1 MAKYEY
7 ARFKIRI
14 APDSGKRQGLH
25 AGDVVRRQY
34 ADGTRTFYSLMV
46 VLATGE
52 DSLQLPDGKEASS
65 PYFIGALIEGDEP
78 RDGELLDF
86 VRLTSLTDERRSGA
100 LYLTASD
107 EEAPYLD
114 VIDGMGTERSLCRPA
129 SLAAFGCSDN
139 ESWSYRYTPSDGPVN
154 RIIRITRSAGSTSA
168 AGGLQIP
175 FAPSVSHPQRLVIS
189 FRIRASKALSA
200 VPLRFGYADGTEADG
215 QDTVAVTTGWQYRLS
230 LITVD
235 FPAEYARVL
244 AFDLAGHLAASDWC
258 EIADLNVCLLE
269 HLSAFADASKIRI
282 GKITGIADPLFG
294 LLQGYGA
301 YFQRLYATRDVNVAG
316 TLTAGDERGFGS
328 TFYAGRIHK
337 NCILN
342 SLNCN
347 FTTTVVRLSNNPPA
361 GIGKNALIAVFGGT
375 LLCQTEAWCQK
386 HAGER
391 YCLSFWCYCTYKQ
404 GLSLTILRG
413 EKELAVF
420 DAPRTWQRVHLSF
433 DIEHIPGED
442 LRIDFRNGSRT
453 PWFFSAPQLEK
464 GDVPTLYQP
473 TDDTLNETDEYG
485 AWFCR
490 GGVGGTIQHPLL
502 RLEADGSIRAGNN
515 SFVINPDGS
524 GYFSGGAIRWDDS
537 AVTFSENVK
546 LQWDNL
552 DEEARHNLSGE
563 DGYSVYSDTPSRL
576 FPADSEGR
584 ITADHRFD
592 IRFHAFKG
600 RQAQTAVVG
609 ELPQISGMEFSFNA
623 NKTGIAVTVRSD
635 TSTLAESGSVYFPIT
650 VDGVSFSVPFAWSI
664 VRAGAAGKNDVEL
677 DWIQDWNNN
686 RTQIGSTTLITP
698 KLFAGVKNADGTV
711 TGTAIG
717 RFALSTKTAS
727 GGIVTETV
735 DGICGF
741 RDGYK
746 TFLLDNGGNIQ
757 LGYGDQFVRYDAAMG
772 KISFGAGV
780 SLNWTSAIDAA
791 KTETLNAA
799 AATAQSKADA
809 ALGTAKSYADTKK
822 SEAIDSA
829 AATAQSK
836 ADTALGAA
844 KNYADTKKAE
854 AITQAGKD
862 ADGKISTLT
871 ATLNASIADAKKAGT
886 DARAVADAITSK
898 AATEGWSNKLTY
910 IDGNGIFTG
919 QLSAD
924 TVSAI
929 HINASQITA
938 GTIDTARL
946 NAAEIRSDIINA
958 AYINGLTCA
967 FVRGTIGGWNIGAT
981 TLSNSHILLD
991 SGNKRVVVYGANS
1004 GAVSGKRV
1012 QLYYSSDTDF
1022 GFYATDAAG
1031 NCLARFGSGNQI
1043 AGWSIDTS
1051 RIYKNNVALGADGSI
1066 ANAAKWKLNNDGSGS
1081 LASGNISWDAAGN
1094 VAFGASVSLNWTNA
1108 ANSALASAKAY
1119 ADTKKAEAVNTAAAD
1134 ATTKSDAAKELA
1146 RAMAFGKML
1155 NRDPTFR
1162 NGTNGIT
1169 AYNNAGNGTV
1179 TVSRITAS
1187 APNDSGYVLEVKT
1200 TGSATPGFG
1209 GFTFSTMTGY
1219 KKIFI
1224 VRLIARIPVG
1234 RQIAWASNSI
1244 GTGGTSKWLTST
1256 AGTGN
1261 WCEYIYKV
1269 ECGTASFAT
1278 TNYFYLSGGAAA
1290 TTDAPVVWQLA
1301 YATVF
1306 DITSSERYTTTID
1319 ANGIYTGT
1327 LTAAQVNAVSIDAGS
1342 IRTGTLSADRLAAGS
1357 ISASKLDAASLKA
1370 NIINTDYINGLTC
1383 TFVRGKIGGFTI
1395 GSDNMTVGS
1404 IGAVGATPIQIR
1416 SASSGSGYWY
1426 TGGYKPLGITMTWC
1440 QNSNAGHI
1448 VFGQVAASGST
1459 VKTGFLGIQMMTWD
1473 NVEYFCLSANYTKS
1487 GGKEI
1492 YNRIAGWA
1500 FDHASIWK
1508 NNVSLGA
1515 DGSIVNGSRWRLN
1528 NDGSASFGSGKSI
1541 FYNDGSGQVANGK
1554 FKWDAAGNIIA
1565 QGGKFKDV
1573 TIQGTIRS
1581 AFVRNDPSIWVV
1593 VGGGTPSE
1601 VQTDPVH
1608 YDNVVCTQSGGWSE
1622 NINLQWTLENS
1633 GRRICLVN
1641 YKWGSTISTGYMT
1654 ISAPSGKYFF
1664 EDGIS
1669 KSTLKFSRE
1678 VIEMIG
1684 YGDDTTFFGWIVL
1697 NRRDLMTTGR
1707 YGKFLQ
1713 VLASGIVTGTTS
1725 SASIRYNTFDG
1736 STGVSVSRL
1745 GKGQYRVYLPSAW
1758 GLAGKYMVVATGI
1771 YSTAEDTPI
1780 YPTVKA
1786 TYSYYFDIYTQDDAS
1801 RNDGSF
1807 NFMVISTNNWD
1818 H

>member
-86 VRLTSLTDERRSGA
+86 VRLTSLTDEWRSGA

-114 VIDGMGTERSLCRPA
+114 VIDGMGTERSLCCPA
-129 SLAAFGCSDN
+129 SLAAFGCSDS

-154 RIIRITRSAGSTSA
+154 RIIRITRSAGSTGA

-200 VPLRFGYADGTEADG
+200 VPLRFGYADGTETDG

-244 AFDLAGHLAASDWC
+244 AFDFAGHLTAGDWC

-420 DAPRTWQRVHLSF
+420 DAPRTWQRMHLSF

-524 GYFSGGAIRWDDS
+524 GYFSGGAIRWDDA

-552 DEEARHNLSGE
+552 DEEARRNLTGK

-576 FPADSEGR
+576 FPADSEGC
-584 ITADHRFD
+584 ITADQRFD
-592 IRFHAFKG
+592 IHFHAFKG
-600 RQAQTAVVG
+600 RQAQTVVVV
-609 ELPQISGMEFSFNA
+609 ELPQISGMELSLNA
-623 NKTGIAVTVRSD
+623 DRTGITVNVRSG
-635 TSTLAESGSVYFPIT
+635 TSELQESGSVYFPIT
-650 VDGVSFSVPFAWSI
+650 VDGITFSVPFAWSV

-746 TFLLDNGGNIQ
+746 TFLLDNGGNVQ
-757 LGYGDQFVRYDAAMG
+757 LGYGDQFVRYDAATG

-780 SLNWTSAIDAA
+780 SLNWTNAIDAA
-791 KTETLNAA
+791 KTETLNA
-799 AATAQSKADA
+799 
-809 ALGTAKSYADTKK
+809 
-822 SEAIDSA
+822 A

-854 AITQAGKD
+854 AITQAGQD

-898 AATEGWSNKLTY
+898 AATEGWSDKLTY

-919 QLSAD
+919 QLSAN

-938 GTIDTARL
+938 GTIATERL
-946 NAAEIRSDIINA
+946 NAAEIRSNIINA

-967 FVRGTIGGWNIGAT
+967 FVRGTIGGWTIGAT

-991 SGNKRVVVYGANS
+991 SGNKRVVVYGADS
-1004 GAVSGKRV
+1004 GATSGKRV
-1012 QLYYSSDTDF
+1012 QLFYNSDSDF

-1031 NCLARFGSGNQI
+1031 NCLARFGSANQI
-1043 AGWSIDTS
+1043 AGWNIDTS
-1051 RIYKNNVALGADGSI
+1051 RIYKNNVALGADGSV
-1066 ANAAKWKLNNDGSGS
+1066 ANGAKWKLNNDGSGS

-1094 VAFGASVSLNWTNA
+1094 VDFGASVSLNWKNDIEAAKRTNFGYPYYHRIVINGEEDKYYPVIFKGGDQTFKRDILVRRAYHEQAPDSWNNTTHKGGLIVLIKANFGGWGGINYSWDIYELSEVYCRMFAGA
-1108 ANSALASAKAY
+1108 AFCGNYCMFAVFLRGGGTTGAVYHIYSDQPIENSIYSPAPIPPAPQIAYSSDLIFQSGSNTANAPAPRTLTAAVEEEIRRRRFIALAQSSDSTLSAHPLTY
-1119 ADTKKAEAVNTAAAD
+1119 
-1134 ATTKSDAAKELA
+1134 
-1146 RAMAFGKML
+1146 
-1155 NRDPTFR
+1155 
-1162 NGTNGIT
+1162 I
-1169 AYNNAGNGTV
+1169 
-1179 TVSRITAS
+1179 
-1187 APNDSGYVLEVKT
+1187 
-1200 TGSATPGFG
+1200 GST
-1209 GFTFSTMTGY
+1209 
-1219 KKIFI
+1219 
-1224 VRLIARIPVG
+1224 
-1234 RQIAWASNSI
+1234 
-1244 GTGGTSKWLTST
+1244 
-1256 AGTGN
+1256 
-1261 WCEYIYKV
+1261 
-1269 ECGTASFAT
+1269 
-1278 TNYFYLSGGAAA
+1278 
-1290 TTDAPVVWQLA
+1290 
-1301 YATVF
+1301 
-1306 DITSSERYTTTID
+1306 
-1319 ANGIYTGT
+1319 GIYTGT

-1342 IRTGTLSADRLAAGS
+1342 ISTGTLSADRLAAGS

-1370 NIINTDYINGLTC
+1370 NIINTDYINGLSC

-1416 SASSGSGYWY
+1416 SASSGSGFWY
-1426 TGGYKPLGITMTWC
+1426 TGGYKPLGITMTWF
-1440 QNSNAGHI
+1440 QSSNAGHI

-1581 AFVRNDPSIWVV
+1581 AFVKNDPSIWVV

-1622 NINLQWTLENS
+1622 NINLQWALENS

-1641 YKWGSTISTGYMT
+1641 YKWGSTVSTGYMT

-1745 GKGQYRVYLPSAW
+1745 GRGQYRVYLPSAW

>member
-1 MAKYEY
+1 MSRYNY
-7 ARFKIRI
+7 TRFKIRI

-25 AGDVVRRQY
+25 VGDVVRRQY
-34 ADGTRTFYSLMV
+34 ADGTQTFYSLMV

-52 DSLQLPDGKEASS
+52 DSMQLPDGRNASS
-65 PYFIGALIEGDEP
+65 PYFIGALLDGDAP
-78 RDGELLDF
+78 KDGELLDF
-86 VRLTSLTDERRSGA
+86 VRLSSLSDERRSGA

-107 EEAPYLD
+107 EESPYLD
-114 VIDGMGTERSLCRPA
+114 VIDGMGTEHSLCRPA
-129 SLAAFGCSDN
+129 SLADYACSN
-139 ESWSYRYTPSDGPVN
+139 GAALECTYTSAVDSAQ
-154 RIIRITRSAGSTSA
+154 RILRMTRTSA
-168 AGGLQIP
+168 AAAEPVGLNIP
-175 FAPSVSHPQRLVIS
+175 FPTVTPGQRLVIS
-189 FRIRASKALSA
+189 YRVRASKALSG
-200 VPLRFGYADGTEADG
+200 VELSFGYADGSETDGSDSIDISTE
-215 QDTVAVTTGWQYRLS
+215 WQYKLS
-230 LITVD
+230 MITVD
-235 FPAEYARVL
+235 YPETYKRVL
-244 AFDLAGHLAASDWC
+244 SLDLTGGLTNGDWV
-258 EIADLNVCLLE
+258 EIADLNVCLLST
-269 HLSAFADASKIRI
+269 LSSLNGASKIRV
-282 GKITGIADPLFG
+282 GKITGIVDPLFG

-301 YFQRLYATRDVNVAG
+301 YFQRLYATRDVNIAG
-316 TLTAGDERGFGS
+316 TLSAGDEAGFGS
-328 TFYAGRIHK
+328 TFYVGRIHK
-337 NCILN
+337 NCVLD

-347 FTTTVVRLSNNPPA
+347 FTTTIVRLSSTSPA
-361 GIGKNALIAVFGGT
+361 GIGKNALIPISGGT
-375 LLCQTEAWCQK
+375 LLCQTEAWTQK

-391 YCLSFWCYCTYKQ
+391 YCLSFWCHCTAKQ
-404 GLSLTILRG
+404 DILLSISRG
-413 EKELAVF
+413 KKTFATTTL
-420 DAPRTWQRVHLSF
+420 PKTWQRIHVAF
-433 DIEHIPGED
+433 DVEHIPGED
-442 LRIDFRNGSRT
+442 LCIDLCSDNKMV
-453 PWFFSAPQLEK
+453 WFFSAPQLEK
-464 GDVPTLYQP
+464 GAVPTLYQP
-473 TDDTLNETDEYG
+473 TDGTLNETDEYG

-537 AVTFSENVK
+537 TVTFSEDVK

-552 DEEARHNLSGE
+552 DEETRRNLSGK

-584 ITADHRFD
+584 ITADHRFE
-592 IRFHAFKG
+592 IRFHAIKG
-600 RQAQTAVVG
+600 RQAQTPVVG
-609 ELPQISGMEFSFNA
+609 ELPQIAGMELSLNADCTCITVNVQGGTSELQESGFVSFP
-623 NKTGIAVTVRSD
+623 VTVDSI
-635 TSTLAESGSVYFPIT
+635 V
-650 VDGVSFSVPFAWSI
+650 FSVPFAWSV
-664 VRAGAAGKNDVEL
+664 VRAGAAGKNGTEL
-677 DWIQDWNNN
+677 DWVLDWDNN

-698 KLFAGVKNADGTV
+698 KLFAGVKNQDGTV

-717 RFALSTKTAS
+717 RFALNTKTALGS
-727 GGIVTETV
+727 IVTETV

-741 RDGYK
+741 KDGYK
-746 TFLLDNGGNIQ
+746 TFLLDNGGNVQ
-757 LGYGDQFVRYDAAMG
+757 LGSGDQFVRYNAATG
-772 KISFGAGV
+772 KITFGAGV
-780 SLNWTSAIDAA
+780 SLNWTTAIDAA
-791 KTETLNAA
+791 KTETLNA
-799 AATAQSKADA
+799 
-809 ALGTAKSYADTKK
+809 
-822 SEAIDSA
+822 A

-844 KNYADTKKAE
+844 KNYADTKKTE

-862 ADGKISTLT
+862 ADGKISVLT

-898 AATEGWSNKLTY
+898 ATSEGWSNKLTY
-910 IDGNGIFTG
+910 IDANGIFTG
-919 QLSAD
+919 QLSANA
-924 TVSAI
+924 VSAI
-929 HINASQITA
+929 RIDASQITA

-946 NAAEIRSDIINA
+946 NAAEIRSAIINA

-967 FVRGTIGGWNIGAT
+967 FVRGTIGGWSIGAT

-991 SGNKRVVVYGANS
+991 SGNKRVVVYGTNS

-1012 QLYYSSDTDF
+1012 QLYYNSDTDF

-1031 NCLARFGSGNQI
+1031 NCLARFGSANQI
-1043 AGWSIDTS
+1043 AGWNIDTA

-1066 ANAAKWKLNNDGSGS
+1066 ANGAKWKLNNDGSGS
-1081 LASGNISWDAAGN
+1081 LASGNISWDVTGN
-1094 VAFGASVSLNWTNA
+1094 ITFGAAVSLLWTDA

-1162 NGTNGIT
+1162 TGNNGISV
-1169 AYNNAGNGTV
+1169 YNNASNGTV
-1179 TVSRITAS
+1179 TVTRMGGA
-1187 APNDSGYVLEVKT
+1187 APNDSGYVLVVRT

-1224 VRLIARIPVG
+1224 VRLIAMIPVG

-1244 GTGGTSKWLTST
+1244 GTGGSSKWLTPT
-1256 AGTGN
+1256 TGTGD

-1269 ECGTASFAT
+1269 ECGTASFST
-1278 TNYFYLSGGAAA
+1278 TNYFYLFGGASA
-1290 TTDAPVVWQLA
+1290 TSEAPITWQLA

-1306 DITSSERYTTTID
+1306 DVTSSERYTTTID

-1327 LTAAQVNAVSIDAGS
+1327 LTAAQVNAVTIDAES
-1342 IRTGTLSADRLAAGS
+1342 IRTGTLSAERLAAGS
-1357 ISASKLDAASLKA
+1357 IDASKLDAASIKSY
-1370 NIINTDYINGLTC
+1370 IINTDYINGLSC

-1416 SASSGSGYWY
+1416 SAASGSGYWH
-1426 TGGYKPLGITMTWC
+1426 TGGYKPLGITMTWF
-1440 QNSNAGHI
+1440 QNSNAGHV
-1448 VFGQVAASGST
+1448 VFGQIAASGSS

-1487 GGKEI
+1487 GSKEI

-1528 NDGSASFGSGKSI
+1528 NDGSASFGSGKLL
-1541 FYNDGSGQVANGK
+1541 FNTDGSGQVANGK
-1554 FKWDAAGNIIA
+1554 FKWDAAGNIVA

-1581 AFVRNDPSIWVV
+1581 AFVKNDPSIWIVV
-1593 VGGGTPSE
+1593 DSGTTSE

-1608 YDNVVCTQSGGWSE
+1608 YDNVVCTQSGSWSE

-1641 YKWGSTISTGYMT
+1641 YKWGSTLSTGYMT

-1669 KSTLKFSRE
+1669 KTTLKFSRE

-1697 NRRDLMTTGR
+1697 NRRDLMTTGK
-1707 YGKFLQ
+1707 YGKYLQ
-1713 VLASGIVTGTTS
+1713 VLASGIVTGTSS

-1736 STGVSVSRL
+1736 STGVSVTRL

-1758 GLAGKYMVVATGI
+1758 GLASKYMVVATGI

-1786 TYSYYFDIYTQDDAS
+1786 IYSYYFDIYTQDDAS

>member
-139 ESWSYRYTPSDGPVN
+139 ESWSYRYTPSDGTVN
-154 RIIRITRSAGSTSA
+154 RIIRITRSAGSTGA

-200 VPLRFGYADGTEADG
+200 VPLRFGYADGTETDG

-244 AFDLAGHLAASDWC
+244 AFDLAGHLTAGDWC

-269 HLSAFADASKIRI
+269 HLSSFADASKIRI

-361 GIGKNALIAVFGGT
+361 GIGKNALIAVSGGT
-375 LLCQTEAWCQK
+375 LLCQTEAWCRK

-420 DAPRTWQRVHLSF
+420 DAPRTWQRMHLSF

-546 LQWDNL
+546 LRWDNL

-563 DGYSVYSDTPSRL
+563 DGYSVYSDTPNRL

-584 ITADHRFD
+584 ITIDQRFG
-592 IRFHAFKG
+592 IHFHAFKG
-600 RQAQTAVVG
+600 RQTQTPVVG
-609 ELPQISGMEFSFNA
+609 ELPQISGMELSLNA
-623 NKTGIAVTVRSD
+623 DRTGITVIVRNG
-635 TSTLAESGSVYFPIT
+635 TSTLAESGSVYFPVT
-650 VDGVSFSVPFAWSI
+650 VDGITFSVPFTWSV

-717 RFALSTKTAS
+717 RFALSTETAS

-741 RDGYK
+741 RDGYR
-746 TFLLDNGGNIQ
+746 TFLLDNGGNVQ
-757 LGYGDQFVRYDAAMG
+757 LGYGDQFVRYDAATG
-772 KISFGAGV
+772 KITFGAGV
-780 SLNWTSAIDAA
+780 SLNWTNAIEAA
-791 KTETLNAA
+791 KTETLNTA

-822 SEAIDSA
+822 SEAI
-829 AATAQSK
+829 
-836 ADTALGAA
+836 
-844 KNYADTKKAE
+844 
-854 AITQAGKD
+854 TQAGKD

-871 ATLNASIADAKKAGT
+871 ATLNTSIADAKKAGT

-919 QLSAD
+919 QLSAN

-938 GTIDTARL
+938 GTIATERL

-967 FVRGTIGGWNIGAT
+967 FVRGTIGGWTIGAT

-1004 GAVSGKRV
+1004 GAANGKRV
-1012 QLYYSSDTDF
+1012 QLFYNSDTDF
-1022 GFYATDAAG
+1022 GFFTSDAAG
-1031 NCLARFGSGNQI
+1031 NCIARFGSDNQI
-1043 AGWSIDTS
+1043 AGWSIDPS

-1066 ANAAKWKLNNDGSGS
+1066 ANGAKWKLNNDGSGS

-1094 VAFGASVSLNWTNA
+1094 VAFGASVSLKWKNDIEAAKRTNFGYPYYHRIVINGEEDKYYPVIFKGGDQTFKRDILVRRAYHEQAPDSWNNTTHKGGLIVLIKANFGGWGGINYSWDIYELSEVYCRMFAGA
-1108 ANSALASAKAY
+1108 AFCGNCCMFAVFLRGGGTTGAVYHIYSDQPIENSIYSPAPIPPAPQIAYSSDLIFQSGSNTANAPAPRTLTAAVEEEIRRRRFIALAQSSDSTLSAHPLTY
-1119 ADTKKAEAVNTAAAD
+1119 
-1134 ATTKSDAAKELA
+1134 
-1146 RAMAFGKML
+1146 
-1155 NRDPTFR
+1155 
-1162 NGTNGIT
+1162 I
-1169 AYNNAGNGTV
+1169 
-1179 TVSRITAS
+1179 
-1187 APNDSGYVLEVKT
+1187 
-1200 TGSATPGFG
+1200 GST
-1209 GFTFSTMTGY
+1209 
-1219 KKIFI
+1219 
-1224 VRLIARIPVG
+1224 
-1234 RQIAWASNSI
+1234 
-1244 GTGGTSKWLTST
+1244 
-1256 AGTGN
+1256 
-1261 WCEYIYKV
+1261 
-1269 ECGTASFAT
+1269 
-1278 TNYFYLSGGAAA
+1278 
-1290 TTDAPVVWQLA
+1290 
-1301 YATVF
+1301 
-1306 DITSSERYTTTID
+1306 
-1319 ANGIYTGT
+1319 GIYTGT

-1370 NIINTDYINGLTC
+1370 NIINTDYINGLSC

-1416 SASSGSGYWY
+1416 SASSGSGFWY
-1426 TGGYKPLGITMTWC
+1426 TGSYKPLGITMTWC

-1492 YNRIAGWA
+1492 CNRIAGWA

-1745 GKGQYRVYLPSAW
+1745 GRGQYRVYLPSAW

-1786 TYSYYFDIYTQDDAS
+1786 IYSYYFDIYTQDDAS

>member
-25 AGDVVRRQY
+25 IGDVVRRQY
-34 ADGTRTFYSLMV
+34 ADGPRTFYSLMI
-46 VLATGE
+46 VLCTGE
-52 DSLQLPDGKEASS
+52 DFLQLPDGKEAAS

-86 VRLTSLTDERRSGA
+86 VRLTSLIDERRSGA

-114 VIDGMGTERSLCRPA
+114 VIDGMGTERSLYRPA
-129 SLAAFGCSDN
+129 SLAAFGCSDD
-139 ESWSYRYTPSDGPVN
+139 ELWSYRYIPSDGLAD
-154 RIIRITRSAGSTSA
+154 RIIRITRSSGST
-168 AGGLQIP
+168 GVTDGLQIP

-200 VPLRFGYADGTEADG
+200 VPLRFGYADGTETDG
-215 QDTVAVTTGWQYRLS
+215 QDTVDVTTEWQYRVS

-244 AFDLAGHLAASDWC
+244 AFDLAEHLDAGDWC

-269 HLSAFADASKIRI
+269 HLSSFADAAKIRI

-294 LLQGYGA
+294 MLQGYGA

-316 TLTAGDERGFGS
+316 TLTAGDEQGFGS
-328 TFYAGRIHK
+328 TFYVGRIHK
-337 NCILN
+337 NCILD

-347 FTTTVVRLSNNPPA
+347 FTTTVVRLSSNPPA
-361 GIGKNALIAVFGGT
+361 GIGKNTLIPVTGGT
-375 LLCQTEAWCQK
+375 LLCQTEAWCRK

-391 YCLSFWCYCTYKQ
+391 YCLSFWCYCTAKQ
-404 GLSLTILRG
+404 DTSLSISQGAKTFATVTLPKAWRRIHV
-413 EKELAVF
+413 A
-420 DAPRTWQRVHLSF
+420 F
-433 DIEHIPGED
+433 DIEHISGED
-442 LRIDFRNGSRT
+442 LRIDLRTGSRMV
-453 PWFFSAPQLEK
+453 WFFNAPQLEK
-464 GDVPTLYQP
+464 GNMPTLYQP
-473 TDDTLNETDEYG
+473 TDDTLTETNEYG

-502 RLEADGSIRAGNN
+502 RLEADGSIRAGND

-524 GYFSGGAIRWDDS
+524 GYFSGGAIRWDDT
-537 AVTFSENVK
+537 AVTFSEQVK
-546 LQWDNL
+546 LRWDNL
-552 DEEARHNLSGE
+552 DEEARRNLSGE

-584 ITADHRFD
+584 ITADHQFD

-600 RQAQTAVVG
+600 RQAQTPVVG
-609 ELPQISGMEFSFNA
+609 PLPQIAGMELSLNSD
-623 NKTGIAVTVRSD
+623 KTGIAVTVRS
-635 TSTLAESGSVYFPIT
+635 SSSALAESGSVYFPVT
-650 VDGVSFSVPFAWSI
+650 VDGISFSVPFTWSI
-664 VRAGAAGKNDVEL
+664 VRAGATGKNGVEL
-677 DWIQDWNNN
+677 DWVQDWNNN
-686 RTQIGSTTLITP
+686 RTQIDSTTLITP
-698 KLFAGVKNADGTV
+698 KLFAGVKNTDGTV

-717 RFALSTKTAS
+717 RFSLSTKTAS
-727 GGIVTETV
+727 GSLATETV

-741 RDGYK
+741 KDGYR
-746 TFLLDNGGNIQ
+746 TFLLDNGGNVQ
-757 LGYGDQFVRYDAAMG
+757 LGYGDQFVRYDAATG
-772 KISFGAGV
+772 KITFGAGV
-780 SLNWTSAIDAA
+780 SLNWTNAIQQA
-791 KTETLNAA
+791 KTETL
-799 AATAQSKADA
+799 DA
-809 ALGTAKSYADTKK
+809 
-822 SEAIDSA
+822 A

-836 ADTALGAA
+836 ADTALGTA

-886 DARAVADAITSK
+886 DARAVADAITAK
-898 AATEGWSNKLTY
+898 ATTEGWSDKLTF

-919 QLSAD
+919 QLSAN

-929 HINASQITA
+929 RINASQITA
-938 GTIDTARL
+938 GTIATERL
-946 NAAEIRSDIINA
+946 NAAEIRSNIINA

-967 FVRGTIGGWNIGAT
+967 FVRGTIGGWTIGAT

-991 SGNKRVVVYGANS
+991 SGSKRVVVYGANS
-1004 GAVSGKRV
+1004 GATSGKRV
-1012 QLYYSSDTDF
+1012 QLYYTSDTDF
-1022 GFYATDAAG
+1022 GFFASDVSG
-1031 NCLARFGSGNQI
+1031 NCLARFGSVNEI
-1043 AGWSIDTS
+1043 AGWSIDTT
-1051 RIYKNNVALGADGSI
+1051 RIYKNNIALSADGSI
-1066 ANAAKWKLNNDGSGS
+1066 SNGSKWRLNNDGSGS

-1119 ADTKKAEAVNTAAAD
+1119 ADTKKAEALNTAAAD
-1134 ATTKSDAAKELA
+1134 ATSKSDAAKELA
-1146 RAMAFGKML
+1146 QAMAFGKML

-1162 NGTNGIT
+1162 NGNNGIT
-1169 AYNNAGNGTV
+1169 AYNNAANGTV
-1179 TVSRITAS
+1179 TVTRANTS
-1187 APNDSGYVLEVKT
+1187 APNDSGNVLEIKT
-1200 TGSATPGFG
+1200 TGSAMPGFG
-1209 GFTFSTMTGY
+1209 GFTFSTMSGY

-1224 VRLIARIPVG
+1224 VRLIAKIPVG
-1234 RQIAWASNSI
+1234 RQIAWATNSI
-1244 GTGGTSKWLTST
+1244 GTGGTSKWLTPT
-1256 AGTGN
+1256 AGTGD

-1269 ECGTASFAT
+1269 ACGTASFST

-1290 TTDAPVVWQLA
+1290 TTDAPIIWQLA

-1306 DITSSERYTTTID
+1306 DVTSSERYTTTID

-1357 ISASKLDAASLKA
+1357 INSSKLDAASIKA
-1370 NIINTDYINGLTC
+1370 NIINTDYINGLSC
-1383 TFVRGKIGGFTI
+1383 TFVQGKIGGWTI
-1395 GSDNMTVGS
+1395 GADNLSVGS

-1416 SASSGSGYWY
+1416 SISRGSGYWY
-1426 TGGYKPLGITMTWC
+1426 TGAYKPLGITMTWY
-1440 QNSNAGHI
+1440 QSSNAGHI

-1459 VKTGFLGIQMMTWD
+1459 VKTGFIGLQMMTWD
-1473 NVEYFCLSANYTKS
+1473 NVEYFCLSANCTKS

-1500 FDHASIWK
+1500 FDNSRIWK

-1515 DGSIVNGSRWRLN
+1515 DGSITNGTRWKLN
-1528 NDGSASFGSGKSI
+1528 NDGSASFGSGRSL
-1541 FYNDGSGQVANGK
+1541 FNTDGSGQVANGK

-1581 AFVRNDPSIWVV
+1581 AFVQNDPSIWVV
-1593 VGGGTPSE
+1593 VGGGTTSD

-1608 YDNVVCTQSGGWSE
+1608 YDNVVCTQTGGWNE

-1641 YKWGSTISTGYMT
+1641 YKWGSTVSTGYMT

-1684 YGDDTTFFGWIVL
+1684 YGDDKTFFGWIVL

-1707 YGKFLQ
+1707 YGKYLQ

-1745 GKGQYRVYLPSAW
+1745 GRGQYRVYLPASW
-1758 GLAGKYMVVATGI
+1758 GLASKYMVVATGI

-1786 TYSYYFDIYTQDDAS
+1786 IYSYYFDIYTQDDAS